1 MFKNLD
7 PHALGLS
14 ASQSETIELA
24 LSFGFRGISFNLV
37 DFAGEVQSYGL
48 PKARRLLDSAKLTL
62 GLFAL
67 PLDFEADDARFRAEL
82 ARLAELSELA
92 ASVGATRAVTVIE
105 PASDERP
112 YHQNF
117 EFYRQR
123 LGEVGQ
129 MLAPH
134 GVRLGVGFES
144 SDAARRD
151 KHFEFIHD
159 LDALLVLLS
168 TVGQSNVGLSLDV
181 WHVWAAGGSLDA
193 VSKKLK
199 ADQIIAVA
207 LADAAQPDATQ
218 PDATQPE
225 GGDPHDAATRLL
237 PGETRVIDSAA
248 ALSMLADLD
257 YDGPVTPLPDRSRFA
272 GMRRDAIAKL
282 AGEKLDAVWQAAGL
296 KHASGQSRSQDAGTR
311 VQGPG
316 IRGASTR

>member
-24 LSFGFRGISFNLV
+24 LSFGFRGVSFNLV

-48 PKARRLLDSAKLTL
+48 PKARRLLDSAKLKL

-67 PLDFEADDARFRAEL
+67 PLDFEADDAHFQSEL

-92 ASVGATRAVTVIE
+92 ASVGATRAITTIE

-123 LGEVGQ
+123 LGEVCQ

-144 SDAARRD
+144 SEAARRD

-168 TVGQSNVGLSLDV
+168 TVGQPNVGLSLDV
-181 WHVWAAGGSLDA
+181 WHVWAAGGSLEA

-199 ADQIIAVA
+199 ADQIVAVA
-207 LADAAQPDATQ
+207 LADAAQPG
-218 PDATQPE
+218 E
-225 GGDPHDAATRLL
+225 GDPHDAATRLL
-237 PGETRVIDSAA
+237 PGETGVIDSAA
-248 ALSMLADLD
+248 ALSLLADLG
-257 YDGPVTPLPDRSRFA
+257 YDGPVTPLPDRGRFA
-272 GMRRDAIAKL
+272 GMRRDAIARL

-296 KHASGQSRSQDAGTR
+296 KQGSGPSSGQNSGVR
-311 VQGPG
+311 VHGQGA
-316 IRGASTR
+316 RGASAR

>member
-7 PHALGLS
+7 PQALGLS

-48 PKARRLLDSAKLTL
+48 PKARRLLDSAKLKL
-62 GLFAL
+62 GMFPL
-67 PLDFEADDARFRAEL
+67 PLDFEADDEQFRAEL
-82 ARLAELSELA
+82 GRLTELSGLA
-92 ASVGATRAVTVIE
+92 ASVGATRTVTAVA
-105 PASDERP
+105 PANDERP

-123 LGEVGQ
+123 LAEAGRA
-129 MLAPH
+129 LAPH
-134 GVRLGVGFES
+134 GIRLGVGFES
-144 SDAARRD
+144 SEAARRD

-181 WHVWAAGGSLDA
+181 WHVWATGGSLET
-193 VSKKLK
+193 VSQKLK
-199 ADQIIAVA
+199 AEQIVAVA
-207 LADAAQPDATQ
+207 LADAALPGD
-218 PDATQPE
+218 
-225 GGDPHDAATRLL
+225 GDPHDAATRLL
-237 PGETRVIDSAA
+237 PSETGVIDSSA
-248 ALSMLADLD
+248 ALSMLADLG
-257 YDGPVTPLPDRSRFA
+257 YDGPVTPLPDRGRFS

-296 KHASGQSRSQDAGTR
+296 KKGSRVR
-311 VQGPG
+311 VQGS
-316 IRGASTR
+316 GAAANR

>member
-7 PHALGLS
+7 PQALGLS

-48 PKARRLLDSAKLTL
+48 PKARRLLDSAKLKL
-62 GLFAL
+62 GMFPL
-67 PLDFEADDARFRAEL
+67 PLDFEADDEQFRAEL
-82 ARLAELSELA
+82 GRLAELSKLA
-92 ASVGATRAVTVIE
+92 ASVGATQAVTAIA
-105 PASDERP
+105 PANDERP

-123 LGEVGQ
+123 LAEVGHA
-129 MLAPH
+129 LAPH
-134 GVRLGVGFES
+134 SIRLGVGFES
-144 SDAARRD
+144 SEAARRD

-181 WHVWAAGGSLDA
+181 WHIWATGGSLETA
-193 VSKKLK
+193 SQKLK
-199 ADQIIAVA
+199 AEQIVAVA
-207 LADAAQPDATQ
+207 LADAALPGD
-218 PDATQPE
+218 
-225 GGDPHDAATRLL
+225 GDPHDAATRLL
-237 PGETRVIDSAA
+237 PGETGVIDSSA
-248 ALSMLADLD
+248 ALSMLADLG
-257 YDGPVTPLPDRSRFA
+257 YDGPVTPLPDRGRFA

-296 KHASGQSRSQDAGTR
+296 KKGSGVRVHGSGAGANR
-311 VQGPG
+311 
-316 IRGASTR
+316 

>member
-1 MFKNLD
+1 
-7 PHALGLS
+7 
-14 ASQSETIELA
+14 
-24 LSFGFRGISFNLV
+24 
-37 DFAGEVQSYGL
+37 
-48 PKARRLLDSAKLTL
+48 
-62 GLFAL
+62 
-67 PLDFEADDARFRAEL
+67 
-82 ARLAELSELA
+82 
-92 ASVGATRAVTVIE
+92 
-105 PASDERP
+105 
-112 YHQNF
+112 
-117 EFYRQR
+117 
-123 LGEVGQ
+123 
-129 MLAPH
+129 
-134 GVRLGVGFES
+134 GFES

-199 ADQIIAVA
+199 ADQIVAVA

-225 GGDPHDAATRLL
+225 SGDPHDAATRLL
-237 PGETRVIDSAA
+237 PGETGVIDSAA

-296 KHASGQSRSQDAGTR
+296 KKGSGFR
-311 VQGPG
+311 VQDS
-316 IRGASTR
+316 GAAANR